1 MGQPGGIYHLRRV
14 VKVGNGCDPMSLL
27 FAVKNSAR
35 CFVWSACML
44 VIAVLSSLSTTNAEP
59 VYQHGVA
66 TWHDPSGS
74 GLRTASKRRWAGN
87 ELIAAHRTLPLGSK
101 IRVVNLANQ
110 RSVVVEIRDRGPYL
124 QGRIIDVSRRAA
136 KELGLL
142 ETGIAKVR
150 LEPVSLGHPP
160 QG

>member
-1 MGQPGGIYHLRRV
+1 MNLPSPVRNVTQRLVLPAYMLAFLLQLPLLTARAETPGQR
-14 VKVGNGCDPMSLL
+14 
-27 FAVKNSAR
+27 
-35 CFVWSACML
+35 
-44 VIAVLSSLSTTNAEP
+44 
-59 VYQHGVA
+59 GVA

-74 GLRTASKRRWAGN
+74 GRRTASNRPWASN

-136 KELGLL
+136 KEIGLL

-150 LEPVSLGHPP
+150 LEAVSPERP
-160 QG
+160 SQG

>member
-1 MGQPGGIYHLRRV
+1 M
-14 VKVGNGCDPMSLL
+14 NLL
-27 FAVKNSAR
+27 SPVKNATRRFVQRVWLLAFLLLLPLLTAR
-35 CFVWSACML
+35 
-44 VIAVLSSLSTTNAEP
+44 AETP
-59 VYQHGVA
+59 GQRGVA

-74 GLRTASKRRWAGN
+74 SRRTASHRPWVSG

-136 KELGLL
+136 KEIGLL

-150 LEPVSLGHPP
+150 LEAVAPDRPS

>member
-1 MGQPGGIYHLRRV
+1 MDATPMFLLHLR
-14 VKVGNGCDPMSLL
+14 KSLARRQL
-27 FAVKNSAR
+27 WWTWLPAMMMWLPFATASAGVPGER
-35 CFVWSACML
+35 
-44 VIAVLSSLSTTNAEP
+44 
-59 VYQHGVA
+59 GVA
-66 TWHDPSGS
+66 TWHDPGRGS
-74 GLRTASKRRWAGN
+74 LRTASSRPWAGN

-101 IRVVNLANQ
+101 VRVVNLANE

-150 LEPVSLGHPP
+150 LEAVTTSVPSRG
-160 QG
+160 

>member
-1 MGQPGGIYHLRRV
+1 MI
-14 VKVGNGCDPMSLL
+14 
-27 FAVKNSAR
+27 A
-35 CFVWSACML
+35 
-44 VIAVLSSLSTTNAEP
+44 VIAFLPFLCAKAGVPDER
-59 VYQHGVA
+59 GVA
-66 TWHDPSGS
+66 TWHDPGRG
-74 GLRTASKRRWAGN
+74 GLRTASHRPWAGT

-101 IRVVNLANQ
+101 IRVINLAND

-124 QGRIIDVSRRAA
+124 RGRIIDVSRRAA

-150 LEPVSLGHPP
+150 LEAVTDSPS

>member
-1 MGQPGGIYHLRRV
+1 MILLYSEKKP
-14 VKVGNGCDPMSLL
+14 SLPKL
-27 FAVKNSAR
+27 PLAWVLMVLVLLPCFAASAGSVSQR
-35 CFVWSACML
+35 
-44 VIAVLSSLSTTNAEP
+44 
-59 VYQHGVA
+59 GVA

-74 GLRTASKRRWAGN
+74 GRHTASNRLWSGG

-101 IRVVNLANQ
+101 IRVVNLSND

-150 LEPVSLGHPP
+150 LEAVDNSTTS

>member
-1 MGQPGGIYHLRRV
+1 MFLLCSEKCLVPRILLRAFVGIVLA
-14 VKVGNGCDPMSLL
+14 MLL
-27 FAVKNSAR
+27 PLESAR
-35 CFVWSACML
+35 AD
-44 VIAVLSSLSTTNAEP
+44 APGER
-59 VYQHGVA
+59 GVA
-66 TWHDPSGS
+66 TWHDPQGS
-74 GLRTASKRRWAGN
+74 LRTASHRPWASG

-101 IRVVNLANQ
+101 IRVVNLANA

-124 QGRIIDVSRRAA
+124 RGRIIDVSRRAA

-150 LEPVSLGHPP
+150 LEAVIVENPS